1 LSGGGQTSRI
11 ASGEQTREEEH
22 LNSDKTTTTVLV
34 ADATRMD
41 CQLLAEAIQRR
52 HNSRVIGC
60 ATTATE
66 IISAVAKSQP
76 ELAVISVRLQDD
88 AVGGLLALRQLRTS
102 QTRSRVVMLL
112 DKDERELVIEIL
124 RNGASGVFCRTGSF
138 KDLRKCIERVGDGQI
153 WVNNTQVQ
161 YVVDALVQAPAP
173 RVNRGK
179 LVTRLSKREREVA
192 QLVAAGLSNRGV
204 SEKLGLSGHTVKNY
218 LFSIFEKL
226 GISTRIELV
235 IFVLNQAKPPES
247 ENSLPSDLPYDKG
260 A

>member
-1 LSGGGQTSRI
+1 
-11 ASGEQTREEEH
+11 
-22 LNSDKTTTTVLV
+22 
-34 ADATRMD
+34 MD

-52 HNSRVIGC
+52 HNFRVIGC
-60 ATTATE
+60 ATSATE

-88 AVGGLLALRQLRTS
+88 AVAGLLALRKLRTS
-102 QTRSRVVMLL
+102 HTRSRVVMLL

-124 RNGASGVFCRTGSF
+124 RNGASGIFCRTGSF
-138 KDLRKCIERVGDGQI
+138 KDLHKCIERVRDGQI
-153 WVNNTQVQ
+153 WVNNAQVQ

-173 RVNRGK
+173 RVNSGK
-179 LVTRLSKREREVA
+179 FVTRLSKREREVA

-235 IFVLNQAKPPES
+235 IYVLNQAKPPES
-247 ENSLPSDLPYDKG
+247 ENSLPSDLSYDKS